1 MNYKFKKVAV
11 LGSGVM
17 GSGIACHLA
26 NIGMKVILLDLTY
39 KPKDSKEKKYDRNK
53 IVNDSLLRIV
63 KSKPSPLYDKN
74 FVNRIETGNFDDDIA
89 RISKVDW
96 IIEVII
102 ENVEIKKDLLEKIEK
117 YRDENSIVSS
127 NTSSIPINTLAEG
140 RSDNFKSHFC
150 GVHFFNPPR
159 YLRLIEIIPNK
170 LTSKSVIEYLI
181 NFSETYLGKEPV
193 YCKDTPAFIANRLGV
208 MSNLKLI
215 QLTDRFQYS
224 IEEIDLMTGS
234 IIARPNTATFR
245 LQDLVGIDTGEKVS
259 NFVRSNVK
267 NDDFID
273 SFKDIKT
280 PKYINFLLKNN
291 FLGNKTNKGFYEKT
305 AKKDHQGKTIIKALD
320 LDNLEYKLTKK
331 PHLPLI
337 KKAKQIEN
345 FSKRLTFLL
354 NGEDKENLFY
364 KEYFSSLF
372 EYSANRIPEIAD
384 QFIFVDKAMKSGF
397 NWDFGPFEYWDLIG
411 FQNGINI
418 IKSFGGA
425 IPAWIK
431 QMSDRKIDSFYKIQ
445 DGKKKFLDIKNFKYS
460 ELPGANK
467 HIVLKYQANNIVL
480 RNSECNVIDIGDGVL
495 CVEFNSKSNSISEN
509 IGKAISDSID
519 LAVKDGW
526 RGIVIGNNAKQFS
539 VGANLMNL
547 GMLAMQKKFD
557 ELNILIQEFQNLVMK
572 IKTSKI
578 PIVVSTQG
586 YVFGGACEISMHCD
600 AGIYAAESY
609 IGLVEVGV
617 GLLPA
622 GGGVKELAIRASD
635 KFYEGDVK
643 MPVLID
649 HFKSIATASV
659 STSAWEGYN
668 LNYLTTEKDFVC
680 VNLNRNIFEAKKK
693 VLQLSENY
701 MPPNQK
707 IDIQVLGR
715 AGISTLYSAINEYKL
730 AGYMSDYDVVIA
742 RKIANVICGGDLTS
756 DELVSEKYLLNLER
770 EAFLSLLGNQ
780 KTIDRIQYLLLNNKP
795 LRN

>member
-1 MNYKFKKVAV
+1 MY
-11 LGSGVM
+11 
-17 GSGIACHLA
+17 
-26 NIGMKVILLDLTY
+26 Y
-39 KPKDSKEKKYDRNK
+39 SKEKD
-53 IVNDSLLRIV
+53 
-63 KSKPSPLYDKN
+63 
-74 FVNRIETGNFDDDIA
+74 
-89 RISKVDW
+89 
-96 IIEVII
+96 
-102 ENVEIKKDLLEKIEK
+102 
-117 YRDENSIVSS
+117 
-127 NTSSIPINTLAEG
+127 
-140 RSDNFKSHFC
+140 
-150 GVHFFNPPR
+150 
-159 YLRLIEIIPNK
+159 
-170 LTSKSVIEYLI
+170 
-181 NFSETYLGKEPV
+181 
-193 YCKDTPAFIANRLGV
+193 
-208 MSNLKLI
+208 
-215 QLTDRFQYS
+215 Q
-224 IEEIDLMTGS
+224 
-234 IIARPNTATFR
+234 
-245 LQDLVGIDTGEKVS
+245 
-259 NFVRSNVK
+259 
-267 NDDFID
+267 
-273 SFKDIKT
+273 
-280 PKYINFLLKNN
+280 
-291 FLGNKTNKGFYEKT
+291 
-305 AKKDHQGKTIIKALD
+305 QGKTIIKALD
-320 LDNLEYKLTKK
+320 IDNLEYKLSKK
-331 PHLPLI
+331 PNLPVI

-345 FSKRLTFLL
+345 FSKRLAFLL

-384 QFIFVDKAMKSGF
+384 QFIFIDKAMKSGF

-411 FQNGINI
+411 FQNGIKI
-418 IKSFGGA
+418 IKSFGGT

-445 DGKKKFLDIKNFKYS
+445 DGKKKFLDINNFKYS
-460 ELPGANK
+460 ELPSANT
-467 HIVLKYQANNIVL
+467 HIVLKYQENNIVL
-480 RNSECNVIDIGDGVL
+480 KNSECNVIDIGDGVL

-519 LAVKDGW
+519 LAEKDGW
-526 RGIVIGNNAKQFS
+526 KGIVIGNNAKQFS
-539 VGANLMNL
+539 VGANLMNI

-557 ELNILIQEFQNLVMK
+557 ELSILIQDFQNLVMK

-578 PIVVSTQG
+578 PVVVSTQG

-622 GGGVKELAIRASD
+622 GGGVKELARRASD

-643 MPVLID
+643 MPILID

-668 LNYLTTEKDFVC
+668 LNYLTAEKDFVC
-680 VNLNRNIFEAKKK
+680 VNLNRNIFQAKKK

-707 IDIQVLGR
+707 VDIQVLGR

-756 DELVSEKYLLNLER
+756 NELVSEKYLLNLER